1 MSMPEFEPKYAELQ
15 SIYDISN
22 EFFELFLGPTMGYT
36 CGFYEQP
43 DTTRDAA
50 QNAKFDLALG
60 KLGLQ
65 PGMTL
70 LDIGCGWGGGMRR
83 ALEVFDVNVVGLTL
97 SERQREYATAKLADV
112 PTRRTVQVRLQ
123 GWEEFDEPVDRIVCI
138 GAFEHFGHNRYRA
151 FFDMAYRVLPADG
164 AMLLHTI
171 TAITQDD
178 AQRLGLPLTMS
189 MARFN
194 RFVMT
199 EVFPGGQ
206 LPTMAMVADRA
217 IEAGFIVTRAHE
229 IGTNYVRTL
238 QDWAAALAT
247 NKDRAIA
254 AQSQEVY
261 DRYDKYLNGCVKL
274 FRDGY
279 ASVHQYT
286 LEKARRR

>member
-1 MSMPEFEPKYAELQ
+1 MSELRPKYAELQ

-36 CGFYEQP
+36 CGYYPDP

-50 QNAKFDLALG
+50 QNAKFDLALS

-65 PGMTL
+65 PGMRL

-83 ALEVFDVNVVGLTL
+83 ALEDFDVDVIGLTL
-97 SERQREYATAKLADV
+97 SERQREYAIAKLAEV
-112 PTRRTVQVRLQ
+112 PTRRNVQVRLQ
-123 GWEEFDEPVDRIVCI
+123 GWEEFDEPVDRIVSI
-138 GAFEHFGHNRYRA
+138 GAFEHFGHQRYPD
-151 FFDMAYRVLPADG
+151 FFAMAHRVLPPG
-164 AMLLHTI
+164 GVMLLHTI

-189 MARFN
+189 MVRFN

-199 EVFPGGQ
+199 EIFPGGQ
-206 LPTMAMVADRA
+206 LPTKSMVADRA
-217 IEAGFIVTRAHE
+217 SEAGFTVERIHE
-229 IGTNYVRTL
+229 IGPNYVRTL
-238 QDWAAALAT
+238 QDWAAALAA

-254 AQSQEVY
+254 VQSQEVY
-261 DRYDKYLNGCVKL
+261 DRYEKYLNGCVQL

-279 ASVHQYT
+279 TSVHQYT
-286 LEKARRR
+286 LRR